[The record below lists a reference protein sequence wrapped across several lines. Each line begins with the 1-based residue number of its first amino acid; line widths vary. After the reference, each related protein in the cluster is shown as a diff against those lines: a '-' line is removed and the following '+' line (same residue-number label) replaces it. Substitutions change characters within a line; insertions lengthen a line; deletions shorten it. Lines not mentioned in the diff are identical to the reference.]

1 MIISFS
7 NFAYENDTFIIQFS
21 EENGESKVIS
31 EESVFN
37 NLLQTYLIKTFCSNL
52 PNERNIKMRRCSHFI
67 NNFVVIITDK
77 NTFSTLLISLS
88 TPKTTFE

>member
-21 EENGESKVIS
+21 EENGESKVTS

-37 NLLQTYLIKTFCSNL
+37 NLL
-52 PNERNIKMRRCSHFI
+52 H
-67 NNFVVIITDK
+67 
-77 NTFSTLLISLS
+77 
-88 TPKTTFE
+88 